1 MITPEYLRVMAL
13 YNRWQNEV
21 LYGHCATLSEEQRTR
36 DHGMFFGSI
45 HRTLDHIALVDD
57 VILQM
62 VRTGQA
68 VRYDVKQTRFDEFTA
83 LREHRLALDE
93 ELEAMWQQF
102 DQRWLNGK
110 ASSKFRFSRGFQL
123 TQMFNH
129 QTHHRSQVTSQLFR
143 LGIDYGP
150 TDMPACPYY

>member
-1 MITPEYLRVMAL
+1 MITPEYLRTMAL
-13 YNRWQNEV
+13 YNRWQNDV
-21 LYGHCATLSEEQRTR
+21 LFGHCAALNDDLRTC

-45 HRTLDHIALVDD
+45 HRTLDH
-57 VILQM
+57 
-62 VRTGQA
+62 VRFA
-68 VRYDVKQTRFDEFTA
+68 EFA
-83 LREHRLALDE
+83 ELRRQRLRLDE
-93 ELEAMWQQF
+93 ELEEMWQQF
-102 DQRWLNGK
+102 DARWLNGK

-150 TDMPACPYY
+150 TDMTACPYY